1 MPKYLYLNDPGSRW
15 QLADDVDIVELR
27 QRLGD
32 ASEAAIQTDVM
43 VNGLLRPLTIRRD
56 QLNPHAVV
64 EVAGAR
70 PLRSAAR
77 WTMDKLNHADRMF
90 PKREFR
96 LQR

>member
-1 MPKYLYLNDPGSRW
+1 MTSTSSSYDNGSATR
-15 QLADDVDIVELR
+15 
-27 QRLGD
+27 
-32 ASEAAIQTDVM
+32 SEAAIQTDVM

-64 EVAGAR
+64 EVAGVC

-77 WTMDKLNHADRMF
+77 WTIAGPNHADRMF

-96 LQR
+96 FDR